1 MPFLT
6 LIRIAAFGV
15 LSMLTSPAQ
24 AAVDIEWW
32 HAMPGELGHQVEKV
46 AAAFNASQP
55 NYHIIPVYKG
65 NYADTVMAA
74 IFAFRSNTQP
84 AIVQVNEVATATMMA
99 AKGAIYPVYEL
110 MRDQGEEFDPTAYLP
125 AVTGYYTDVSG
136 NMLSFP
142 FNASTPIL
150 YYNKQLFEKAGLNT
164 EEPPKTWPELERAA
178 GKLRSVGVPCGFT
191 THWPSWVNVE
201 NFSALHN
208 LPIATKANGFAGL
221 DAQLTINNPTLVRH
235 IGKLA
240 EWQKTR
246 LFDYSGRATTAEPRF
261 QRGECGIFL
270 GSSAARADII
280 AKAKFNVGYGRL
292 PYWPDVPGAPQ
303 NTIIGGATLWVLMGR
318 PSVEYK
324 GVARFFAFLSRP
336 EVQASW
342 HQKTGYLPITR
353 AAFELSRAQGFYDR
367 NPGTAISIEQITYKP
382 PTVNSKGLRLGS
394 FVLIRSAIEDELEAA
409 FSGKETAQQALD
421 NAVMRGNKLLREF
434 ERASR

>member
-1 MPFLT
+1 M
-6 LIRIAAFGV
+6 
-15 LSMLTSPAQ
+15 TSTRRKPTT
-24 AAVDIEWW
+24 
-32 HAMPGELGHQVEKV
+32 
-46 AAAFNASQP
+46 ASSP
-55 NYHIIPVYKG
+55 SIKG

-84 AIVQVNEVATATMMA
+84 AIVQVNEIATATMMA

-110 MRDQGEEFDPTAYLP
+110 MRDQGEQFDPTAYLP
-125 AVTGYYTDVSG
+125 AVTGYYTDVGG

-150 YYNKQLFEKAGLNT
+150 YYNKQLFEKAGLDI
-164 EEPPKTWPELERAA
+164 EAPPKTWPELELAA
-178 GKLRSVGVPCGFT
+178 GKLRAAGVPCGFT
-191 THWPSWVNVE
+191 THWPSWVNIE

-221 DAQLTINNPTLVRH
+221 DARLTINNPTVVRH

-240 EWQKTR
+240 EWQKTK
-246 LFDYSGRATTAEPRF
+246 LFDYSGRATSAEPRF

-280 AKAKFNVGYGRL
+280 AKAKFSVGYGRL
-292 PYWPDVPGAPQ
+292 PYWPDVSGAPQ

-318 PSVEYK
+318 PKAEYK

-336 EVQASW
+336 EVQAWW

-353 AAFELSRAQGFYDR
+353 AAFELSRAEGFYDR

-382 PTVNSKGLRLGS
+382 PTENSKGLRLGS
-394 FVLIRSAIEDELEAA
+394 FVLIRAAIEDELEAA
-409 FSGKETAQQALD
+409 FSGKVTAQQALD
-421 NAVMRGNKLLREF
+421 TAVERGNKLLQQF
-434 ERASR
+434 EQTNR